1 MMMNFFL
8 RKYYPAVPFEFVH
21 SDMEYEE
28 ILKNMEQI
36 EDPEQSAPE
45 IDK

>member
-1 MMMNFFL
+1 MMNFFL
-8 RKYYPAVPFEFVH
+8 RKHYPAVPFEFV
-21 SDMEYEE
+21 DVDTEYGE

-36 EDPEQSAPE
+36 EEPEQSAPE